1 MTGKLPQ
8 RFVFS
13 HNKGFTLLE
22 VMAALA
28 IFAVAAIALVRIGM
42 NYTQSIVRMQD
53 RTFAHFAAMNELAQL
68 EISGSW
74 PEGSS
79 ESRVDMHGQ
88 QWQVS
93 YQAFNTISQDVKRIE
108 IDVAPIVPGQEKP
121 AAAVTHLTAFIQRPV
136 AQSGN

>member
-1 MTGKLPQ
+1 MKSRNLASS
-8 RFVFS
+8 RS
-13 HNKGFTLLE
+13 ADRGFTLLE

-53 RTFAHFAAMNELAQL
+53 RTFAHFVAMNELAQL

-74 PEGSS
+74 PEGTA
-79 ESRVDMHGQ
+79 ENTVDMHGQ

-93 YQAFNTISQDVKRIE
+93 YEAFNTISQDIKRIE
-108 IDVAPIVPGQEKP
+108 IDVAPVVPNQKK
-121 AAAVTHLTAFIQRPV
+121 AAAPVTHLTAFLQRPV